1 MIIVSLSSPPLHTHT
16 YIGRRDLIP
25 NPIHIPD
32 GALAGVR
39 KSISPRIFKK
49 EGELRCPWRRL
60 PPSPSFF
67 LCAPIFGDTL
77 DRIPLPGSDSALCGG
92 YNTWICHLPPPFFAS
107 PSSPTTFPGQKR
119 CKKRDVAGGYTFM
132 PLLYQC
138 HFGNSEIVPWS
149 TGLCCKSLSPTVR
162 LPSAVHCGRL
172 AFCCLLG
179 D

>member
-49 EGELRCPWRRL
+49 EGELRCPWRRF
-60 PPSPSFF
+60 PPSPSF

-107 PSSPTTFPGQKR
+107 PASPTTFPGQKR